1 MSTWLTATD
10 HKTIG
15 KLHLLVG
22 AFFLVAAGVIG
33 AILRTQ
39 LVSPNASVINADRFG
54 QLLTLHGVFGFFL
67 FLMPAWA
74 GLAFAMVPLQ
84 LGAPRLAFPR
94 LAAQSL
100 WLFLGGGGLLVA
112 GALTPHS
119 GVPGFG
125 WALDPAVGRLGGAAG
140 RAADLV
146 LLGLF
151 LVCVAVIL

>member
-1 MSTWLTATD
+1 MSTWLAATD

-22 AFFLVAAGVIG
+22 ALFLVAAGVIG

-39 LVSPNASVINADRFG
+39 LISPDSGVIDANKFG
-54 QLLTLHGVFGFFL
+54 QLLTLHGLFGVFL
-67 FLMPAWA
+67 FAMPAWA

-100 WLFLGGGGLLVA
+100 WLFVGGGGLLVSA
-112 GALTPHS
+112 AVTPHT
-119 GVPGFG
+119 GVPTVG
-125 WALDPAVGRLGGAAG
+125 WALDPQGTPLAGADG

-146 LLGLF
+146 LVG
-151 LVCVAVIL
+151 